1 MIITYHKFVLDFT
14 IQVSR
19 AINEHKAEIV
29 EQAKDMV
36 VLKYPDCDELF
47 KHVLER

>member
-14 IQVSR
+14 IQVS
-19 AINEHKAEIV
+19 KAVNNYGAKII
-29 EQAKDMV
+29 EQDKDMV
-36 VLKYPDCDELF
+36 VLEYPGGFQE